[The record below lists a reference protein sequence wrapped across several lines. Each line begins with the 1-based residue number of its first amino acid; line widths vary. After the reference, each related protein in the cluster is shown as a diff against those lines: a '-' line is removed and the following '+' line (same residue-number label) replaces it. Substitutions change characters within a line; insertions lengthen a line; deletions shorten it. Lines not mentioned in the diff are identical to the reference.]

1 MPENHPKNSDNSKKR
16 KRNKRTNKKNTKAPR
31 KDTPT
36 SKQEK
41 CKKCGCLN
49 HPTKKCFIPCHLVA
63 LYQQSLKG
71 KNVEGQGYEAHFTTP
86 PNLKDG
92 AGCSSMATMEPST
105 TNPPLL
111 TNTEYMNLD
120 NAIIEYASSDVFGY
134 LY

>member
-41 CKKCGCLN
+41 CKKCGCYN
-49 HPTKKCFIPCHLVA
+49 HPTKKCRIPRHLVE

-71 KNVEGQGYEAHFTTP
+71 KNAEGQGYEAHFTTP
-86 PNLKDG
+86 SNLKNEVV
-92 AGCSSMATMEPST
+92 CSSMAPMEQALST
-105 TNPPLL
+105 LSPDQHRIHGLGQRHHRICF
-111 TNTEYMNLD
+111 E
-120 NAIIEYASSDVFGY
+120 
-134 LY
+134 